1 MIGAEL
7 LMETAAER
15 GVEVCFAN
23 PGTTE
28 MPMVE
33 ALDGAPKIRPILGL
47 FEGVCTGAAD
57 GYGRMAEKPAM
68 VLLHLGP
75 GLANGLCNLHNARR
89 AHTPMLV
96 VVGEHATWHRPY
108 DPPLAMDIEA
118 LAAALHGWQR
128 TTSRAQDLGVDVSE
142 ALAATRCGRLAT
154 LIVPFDLQTKPVV
167 VTSAPEAAS
176 SANAVGGNRIANA
189 AGLLKS
195 HGKKAVIILGGRS
208 LSREGQMQAACI
220 KAVCGCD
227 LIAETFPA
235 RMERGV
241 GLPRIDRVP
250 YVPDLALNLLGSYEA
265 VVLAGAPMPVTFFG
279 YKDTPASL
287 LGAGQEVVALGEGPD
302 ALAELGRLAEALE
315 APSAPPEELLTRT
328 GEIPMPS
335 GVLTRDK
342 VCAVLAALQPEGAI
356 VVDEGNTT
364 SMSYHYF
371 ATLAK
376 PFTLLTLTGGA
387 IGQGGP
393 CATGAAVACPNRKV
407 INFQADGSALYTV
420 QALWTQAKEKLDVVT
435 LICSNQSYDVLKF
448 EASRLEPANWAG
460 LSKDLPISPAW
471 IGSNSAEAWG
481 AFRGGRDSGRTLL
494 RALPGARREGP
505 QAHRDEARKPVVS
518 SSLCIGDPGEH
529 PPPWQSLIQLA
540 AREAQCQAQL
550 RSSRFSQ

>member
-33 ALDGAPKIRPILGL
+33 ALDGVSKIRPILGL

-68 VLLHLGP
+68 ALLHLGP
-75 GLANGLCNLHNARR
+75 GLANGLCNLHNAHR
-89 AHTPMLV
+89 AGTPMLV

-118 LAAALHGWQR
+118 IAGTVSGWRR
-128 TTSRAQDLGVDVSE
+128 TTSRAQNLGFDVAE
-142 ALAATRCGRLAT
+142 ALAAARCGRLAT

-167 VTSAPEAAS
+167 AKPAPEVPS
-176 SANAVGGNRIANA
+176 VFDAVGDNLIANA
-189 AGLLKS
+189 AALLRKR
-195 HGKKAVIILGGRS
+195 GKKALIILGGKS
-208 LSREGQMQAACI
+208 LSRQGQAQAARI
-220 KAVCGCD
+220 KAVSGCD

-241 GLPRIDRVP
+241 GLPRIDRIP
-250 YVPDLALNLLGSYEA
+250 YVPDVALNQLAPYEA
-265 VVLAGAPMPVTFFG
+265 VVLAGAAKPVAFFG

-287 LGAGQEVVALGEGPD
+287 LGADQEVI
-302 ALAELGRLAEALE
+302 ALAEGHDATAALARLAEALE
-315 APSAPPEELLTRT
+315 APASPPEELSIRA
-328 GEIPMPS
+328 GEKIPLPS
-335 GVLTRDK
+335 GPLVRDK
-342 VCAVLAALQPEGAI
+342 ICAVLAALQPEDAV
-356 VVDEGNTT
+356 VVDEGITT
-364 SMSYHYF
+364 SQSYHYF

-393 CATGAAVACPNRKV
+393 CATGAAIACPERKV
-407 INFQADGSALYTV
+407 INFQADGSALYTL

-448 EASRLEPANWAG
+448 EASRLGTHPLGPTVKKLTDLTGLDWVKLGEGFGVPAVAVATAEELSSE
-460 LSKDLPISPAW
+460 LSKAFVEKGPKLIEMKLASPM
-471 IGSNSAEAWG
+471 
-481 AFRGGRDSGRTLL
+481 
-494 RALPGARREGP
+494 
-505 QAHRDEARKPVVS
+505 
-518 SSLCIGDPGEH
+518 
-529 PPPWQSLIQLA
+529 
-540 AREAQCQAQL
+540 
-550 RSSRFSQ
+550 

>member
-33 ALDGAPKIRPILGL
+33 ALDGASKIRPILGL

-68 VLLHLGP
+68 ALLHLGP

-118 LAAALHGWQR
+118 IAGAVSGWRR
-128 TTSRAQDLGVDVSE
+128 TTSRAQNLGVDVAE
-142 ALAATRCGRLAT
+142 ALAAARRGQVAT
-154 LIVPFDLQTKPVV
+154 LIVPFDLQAKPVV
-167 VTSAPEAAS
+167 AKPAPEVPSIAE
-176 SANAVGGNRIANA
+176 AVDDKRIASA
-189 AGLLKS
+189 ARLLEKR
-195 HGKKAVIILGGRS
+195 GKKALIVLGGRS
-208 LSREGQMQAACI
+208 LSREGQMKAACI

-241 GLPRIDRVP
+241 GLPRIDRIP
-250 YVPDLALNLLGSYEA
+250 YVPEVALNQLGSYEA
-265 VVLAGAPMPVTFFG
+265 VVLAGAPKPVTFFG
-279 YKDTPASL
+279 YKDTPATL
-287 LGAGQEVVALGEGPD
+287 LRADQEVIALGEGPD
-302 ALAELGRLAEALE
+302 SLAELARLAEALD
-315 APSAPPEELLTRT
+315 APASPPEELLVRA
-328 GEIPMPS
+328 GEKIALPS
-335 GVLTRDK
+335 GPLARDK
-342 VCAVLAALQPEGAI
+342 ICALLAALQPEGAV
-356 VVDEGNTT
+356 VVDEGITT
-364 SMSYHYF
+364 SQSYHYF

-393 CATGAAVACPNRKV
+393 CATGAAIACPDRK
-407 INFQADGSALYTV
+407 IICFQADGSSLYTI

-448 EASRLEPANWAG
+448 EASRLGTQPLGPTVKKLTDLTGLDWVKLGEGFGVPSVAVETAEELASE
-460 LSKDLPISPAW
+460 LSKAFAEKGPKLIEMKLASPM
-471 IGSNSAEAWG
+471 
-481 AFRGGRDSGRTLL
+481 
-494 RALPGARREGP
+494 
-505 QAHRDEARKPVVS
+505 
-518 SSLCIGDPGEH
+518 
-529 PPPWQSLIQLA
+529 
-540 AREAQCQAQL
+540 
-550 RSSRFSQ
+550 

>member
-33 ALDGAPKIRPILGL
+33 ALDGVPTIRPILGL

-118 LAAALHGWQR
+118 LAGALNGWRR
-128 TTSRAQDLGVDVSE
+128 TTTRAQDLGVDVSD
-142 ALAATRCGRLAT
+142 ALAATRRGRLAT

-167 VTSAPEAAS
+167 AKPAPEVFLPS
-176 SANAVGGNRIANA
+176 EAVDERAIATA

-195 HGKKAVIILGGRS
+195 RGKKAVIILGGRS
-208 LSREGQMQAACI
+208 LSREGQMKAACI
-220 KAVCGCD
+220 KAISGCD

-235 RMERGV
+235 RMERGL
-241 GLPRIDRVP
+241 GLPPIDRIP
-250 YVPDLALNLLGSYEA
+250 YVPDLALNRLGAYEA
-265 VVLAGAPMPVTFFG
+265 VVLAGAPAPVAFFG

-287 LGAGQEVVALGEGPD
+287 LNAAQEIVALGDGPY
-302 ALAELGRLAEALE
+302 ALAELARLAEALQ
-315 APSAPPEELLTRT
+315 APSAPPEELLARA
-328 GEIPMPS
+328 GEIPAPT
-335 GVLTRDK
+335 GVLARDK
-342 VCAVLAALQPEGAI
+342 VCAVLAALQPEGAV
-356 VVDEGNTT
+356 VVDEGNTA
-364 SMSYHYF
+364 SQSYPYF
-371 ATLAK
+371 SALAK
-376 PFTLLTLTGGA
+376 PFTLMTLTGGA

-393 CATGAAVACPNRKV
+393 CATGAAVACPDRKV
-407 INFQADGSALYTV
+407 IAFQADGSALYTI
-420 QALWTQAKEKLDVVT
+420 QALWTQAKEKSDVVT

-448 EASRLEPANWAG
+448 EASKLGTRPLGPTVARLTDLSGIDWVKLGEGLGVASAAVATAEDLASE
-460 LSKDLPISPAW
+460 LSKAL
-471 IGSNSAEAWG
+471 AEKG
-481 AFRGGRDSGRTLL
+481 PRLIEMRL
-494 RALPGARREGP
+494 ARP
-505 QAHRDEARKPVVS
+505 S
-518 SSLCIGDPGEH
+518 
-529 PPPWQSLIQLA
+529 
-540 AREAQCQAQL
+540 
-550 RSSRFSQ
+550 